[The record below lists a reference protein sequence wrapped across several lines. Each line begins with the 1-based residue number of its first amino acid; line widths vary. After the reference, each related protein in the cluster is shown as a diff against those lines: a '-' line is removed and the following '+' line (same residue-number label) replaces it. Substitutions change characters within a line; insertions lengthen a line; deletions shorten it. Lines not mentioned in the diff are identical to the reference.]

1 RSERA
6 LIQTIGRAARNVNGE
21 VFLYAD
27 EVSDAMRA
35 AIDETDRRR
44 QKQLAYN
51 ELHGITPESV
61 RKRVH
66 DVIRGEA
73 GAEAEGPPPTLDP
86 WEREL
91 AFDDLRQELALLE
104 NEMWSASEGL
114 DFEKAA
120 AVRDRIRE
128 IEAKLQGKDVAF
140 TTIPGTAPG
149 PRSGAAAATA
159 GKARA

>member
-1 RSERA
+1 
-6 LIQTIGRAARNVNGE
+6 
-21 VFLYAD
+21 
-27 EVSDAMRA
+27 
-35 AIDETDRRR
+35 R

-51 ELHGITPESV
+51 EAHGITPESV

-66 DVIRGEA
+66 EVIRGEA
-73 GAEAEGPPPTLDP
+73 EAETEGPAPTLDP

-104 NEMWSASEGL
+104 NEMWSASEEL

-128 IEAKLQGKDVAF
+128 IEARLQGKDVVI
-140 TTIPGTAPG
+140 TTIPGTPAARG
-149 PRSGAAAATA
+149 GGGSRAAAAV
-159 GKARA
+159 